1 MAESLQLNSLQHICW
16 VHACNLWK
24 IHLFCRCF
32 PVISLLCIVFP
43 GNYLVMH
50 FQFALQYFEI
60 FTYQWSINTSL
71 KPLQRTTKW
80 EKLHLLKDGPSTPTC
95 HAILLQKKKK
105 KGLQKID
112 KTAQIKN
119 DTIIKF
125 LVAIWKQL
133 LLLIPNNQDFSS
145 TISLLNILSIFVLF
159 ALSHKVF

>member
-1 MAESLQLNSLQHICW
+1 MAESLQLNSLQHIFW

-24 IHLFCRCF
+24 IQLFCRCF

-95 HAILLQKKKK
+95 YE
-105 KGLQKID
+105 ID
-112 KTAQIKN
+112 KIAQIKN

-145 TISLLNILSIFVLF
+145 TISLLNILSILVLF